1 MIVLFKILEAQSRT
15 TFESAKNIKQ
25 ILGDEPFFLVTSS
38 YHLPRSMEVF
48 QKMGTKPIAA
58 PTDFRKEESYDI
70 LDFFPSARNL
80 EKSDLALHEYFG
92 ILFYRIWH

>member
-1 MIVLFKILEAQSRT
+1 
-15 TFESAKNIKQ
+15 
-25 ILGDEPFFLVTSS
+25 
-38 YHLPRSMEVF
+38 MEIF

-58 PTDFRKEESYDI
+58 PTDFRKEENYDI

-80 EKSDLALHEYFG
+80 EKFDLALREYFG